1 MFYLNGATWELAEIL
16 GAVGTFSNQ
25 PGSTAVFGNMTY
37 AADLSVCQGAVT
49 AAISEP
55 AGAAVWCGALATGA
69 TFWRRRR
76 RV

>member
-76 RV
+76 V